1 MMRAKRGR
9 PVSSRIRNNM
19 DNVEHNE
26 EKWCGLCRQIGH
38 TRRTCTALGDIGAS
52 SSRR

>member
-1 MMRAKRGR
+1 MRVKRGR

-19 DNVEHNE
+19 DGVEHNG
-26 EKWCGLCRQIGH
+26 EKQCGLCRQSRH
-38 TRRTCTALGDIGAS
+38 TRRTCTALGDGRAS

>member
-1 MMRAKRGR
+1 MRVKRGR

-19 DNVEHNE
+19 DDIEYNG
-26 EKWCGLCRQIGH
+26 EKWCVLCCQSGH
-38 TRRTCTALGDIGAS
+38 TRRTCTALDGGGAS